1 MYRRHFAHCSF
12 TPSLVC
18 LAVGL
23 LVSFMASIL
32 LSTQRLWR
40 RGRRRRRRRLSA
52 IGYRLKVDAE
62 KKRKFVFVLLVFLVC
77 RFCFCCLSFLLLC
90 IPLLQWAADGD
101 SEEDGWRAIEV
112 GAGVEGSN
120 NGSRISNFV
129 LGFSSLFFVL
139 LGFARADSSQPGGLC
154 GVFFYIYRAQHAL
167 KGRQARHAHTG
178 QGTRNWQLAEPPC
191 AYSSR

>member
-62 KKRKFVFVLLVFLVC
+62 KKRKFFFVLLVFLVC

-154 GVFFYIYRAQHAL
+154 GGFFHIYRAQHAF
-167 KGRQARHAHTG
+167 KRKTSKTCAHRAGHAK
-178 QGTRNWQLAEPPC
+178 LAEPPC
-191 AYSSR
+191 A

>member
-1 MYRRHFAHCSF
+1 M
-12 TPSLVC
+12 
-18 LAVGL
+18 
-23 LVSFMASIL
+23 
-32 LSTQRLWR
+32 
-40 RGRRRRRRRLSA
+40 
-52 IGYRLKVDAE
+52 
-62 KKRKFVFVLLVFLVC
+62 LLVFLVC

-90 IPLLQWAADGD
+90 IPLLQWVADGD

-129 LGFSSLFFVL
+129 LGFSSLFSWVL
-139 LGFARADSSQPGGLC
+139 LVPIVVSRGAFVV
-154 GVFFYIYRAQHAL
+154 VFFYIYRAQHAL

>member
-62 KKRKFVFVLLVFLVC
+62 KKRKIFFVLLVFLVC

-129 LGFSSLFFVL
+129 LGFSSLFSWVL
-139 LGFARADSSQPGGLC
+139 LVPIVVSRGAFVV
-154 GVFFYIYRAQHAL
+154 VFFNIYRAQHAL